1 MKVTIVNET
10 QLAHKML
17 ILAKSTRLEM
27 NEDLLLRIHEMSP
40 KQLRTELEYVANTIK
55 SNWEFVDYTVLVEG
69 ISRNCMMQVL
79 RTRTNSYSQQTMRVT
94 NQSNYDFIMPDR
106 INENP
111 AAKSIVDSVN
121 SAIKQGYEELLDLG
135 ISNEDARCILP
146 GNIATNCLIKINL
159 RTLSDLVATRTGGR
173 TQGEY
178 RKLMDAIVCAVL
190 TIHPWAE
197 MFLFNKPRDYF
208 KEIED
213 WAAKEI
219 SDFSKRSEILKIV
232 DKMRQEA
239 K

>member
-55 SNWEFVDYTVLVEG
+55 SNWEFVDYTFLVEG

-94 NQSNYDFIMPDR
+94 NQSNYDFVIPDR

-111 AAKSIVDSVN
+111 DAK
-121 SAIKQGYEELLDLG
+121 
-135 ISNEDARCILP
+135 
-146 GNIATNCLIKINL
+146 
-159 RTLSDLVATRTGGR
+159 
-173 TQGEY
+173 
-178 RKLMDAIVCAVL
+178 
-190 TIHPWAE
+190 
-197 MFLFNKPRDYF
+197 
-208 KEIED
+208 
-213 WAAKEI
+213 
-219 SDFSKRSEILKIV
+219 
-232 DKMRQEA
+232 
-239 K
+239 